1 MKTIK
6 LNEYKNE
13 GIFIDLD
20 TEYIPYQ
27 KLIYEPNKY
36 LNKNTT
42 YYFYCKSGIKSRE
55 VVSRLELLDYKVVR
69 VLK

>member
-1 MKTIK
+1 MKMIK

-13 GIFIDLD
+13 GIFINLD

-27 KLIYEPNKY
+27 KLIFEPNKY
-36 LNKNTT
+36 LNKTNT
-42 YYFYCKSGIKSRE
+42 YYFYCKGGIKSRE

-69 VLK
+69 VVK

>member
-6 LNEYKNE
+6 LLEYKSD

-20 TEYIPYQ
+20 INYIPYQ
-27 KLIYEPNKY
+27 KLIYDPEKY
-36 LNKNTT
+36 LNKNQR

-69 VLK
+69 VVD